1 MNICHVINDL
11 SRGGAETHLLSLVK
25 VQIEEGHKVSII
37 LLGNDLDNFISLEE
51 EFSLLD
57 ISLIRFRGPKKI
69 QGFNPFSLIQ
79 AIKIFNSREFDIIH
93 SHSPRSNL
101 LTHYAKK
108 YSKYNIKHI
117 ITIHGKYGTYLQGNK
132 QVDLIRSYFV
142 SYLTKIWEK
151 SHQVI
156 VISESIQ
163 EWLATLNPKIS
174 PIVIKYGIEIPLVNK
189 IKSSN
194 EFTIGF
200 LGKLNQN
207 KGIEDLLSVYKEI
220 QPRSNFKD
228 LNIRLLVGGVGQ
240 EAYVN
245 KLKQSLEGMNVNF
258 LGYVSDRKNFFSS
271 LDLFVFPSYSEG
283 LGLVLL
289 EAMAHGVL
297 SITRDVTPMNNIIKD
312 GETGFLFKNNND
324 LQDKISNI
332 VKIDS
337 TTATQLQNNA
347 SETIKN
353 SYSIIQMYSR
363 INKVY
368 NN

>member
-25 VQIEEGHKVSII
+25 VQIEEGHKISII

-101 LTHYAKK
+101 LTHFAKK
-108 YSKYNIKHI
+108 YSKYNTKHI

-132 QVDLIRSYFV
+132 QVDAIRSYFM
-142 SYLTKIWEK
+142 SYLTKIWEQ
-151 SHQVI
+151 SQQVI

-163 EWLATLNPKIS
+163 EWLETLNPKIS
-174 PIVIKYGIEIPLVNK
+174 PVVIKYGIEIPLVNK
-189 IKSSN
+189 INSSN
-194 EFTIGF
+194 KFTIGF

-220 QPRSNFKD
+220 QPHSNSRDF
-228 LNIRLLVGGVGQ
+228 NISLLVGGVGQ

-245 KLKQSLEGMNVNF
+245 KLKQSVEGMNVNF
-258 LGYVSDRKNFFSS
+258 LGYVSDRKDFFSS

-312 GETGFLFKNNND
+312 RETGFLFKNNND

-332 VKIDS
+332 MKIDS
-337 TTATQLQNNA
+337 TTAIQLQNNA

-353 SYSIIQMYSR
+353 SYSILQMYSR

>member
-51 EFSLLD
+51 EFNLLD

-79 AIKIFNSREFDIIH
+79 AIQIFNNREFDIIH

-101 LTHYAKK
+101 LVHYAKK
-108 YSKYNIKHI
+108 YSKYNTKHI

-132 QVDLIRSYFV
+132 QVDAIRSYFM
-142 SYLTKIWEK
+142 SYLTKIWEQ
-151 SHQVI
+151 SQQVI

-163 EWLATLNPKIS
+163 EWLETLNPKIS
-174 PIVIKYGIEIPLVNK
+174 PVVIKYGIEIPLVNK
-189 IKSSN
+189 INSSN
-194 EFTIGF
+194 KFTIGF

-220 QPRSNFKD
+220 QPHSNSRDF
-228 LNIRLLVGGVGQ
+228 NIRLLVGGVGQ

-245 KLKQSLEGMNVNF
+245 KLKQSVEGMNV
-258 LGYVSDRKNFFSS
+258 LGYVSDRKDFFSS

-312 GETGFLFKNNND
+312 CETGFLFKNNND
-324 LQDKISNI
+324 LRDKISNI
-332 VKIDS
+332 MKIDS

-353 SYSIIQMYSR
+353 SYSILQMYSR